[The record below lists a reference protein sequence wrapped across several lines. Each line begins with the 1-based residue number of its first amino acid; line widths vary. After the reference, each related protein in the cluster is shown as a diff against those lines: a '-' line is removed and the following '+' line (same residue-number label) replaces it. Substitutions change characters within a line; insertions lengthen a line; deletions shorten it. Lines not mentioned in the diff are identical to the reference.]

1 MMKWK
6 LVFVCYLCFLSTTPH
21 AQEIFFADGYHGGVY
36 GHYPSNYTQFI
47 LETLNNNPDW
57 KINLEIEPE
66 TWDSVLVNDTE
77 AFNQLKEIIKDQTAT
92 ARIEYVNPSYGQSYL
107 FNISGESIIRQFQYG
122 IKKLH
127 QHFPGAKFTTYSSEE
142 PCFTTALPQV
152 LRSLGFTGAV
162 LKNPNTCW
170 GGYTRNHN
178 GELVNWV
185 GPDGTIIPTVPRY
198 EIEALAD
205 SSTWQTIAYT
215 NSPEYISAAKN
226 YGIQHPVGMTLQD
239 AGWKNGPWLGAK
251 QRLPS
256 TYITWRNYF
265 ENIAIKNPTE
275 NWRVSQEDIQVSL
288 VWGSQVM
295 QRLAREVRLAE
306 NKIVMA
312 EKIASVYKLLKENA
326 YPTSV
331 IDEGWRGLMLAQ
343 HHDCWIVPYNGRTGN
358 TWADKVTRWT
368 GYTVQSA
375 DSIMLNALDNKTS
388 VDLQGV
394 ILFNTLSLS
403 RNEIVEWK
411 LPENVSGNW
420 VVTDNKNKTVQ
431 SHVLKSDRGAYIIF
445 AAKVPPLGFSTYHF
459 KSVSDVTKPVKTA
472 GDKNGVYIIE
482 TDMYKVSIDAKNGGI
497 LKNLYSKKLNK
508 EFSVSGKYKL
518 NELRGYFK
526 QEGGFR
532 SSTETPATVSIIEDD
547 ALRTKIQI
555 DGFIA
560 SHPFTQVLTFEQEEP
575 VIKVNL
581 KINWKSNTGIGD
593 DFQPDSL
600 YKGTDRRKAFYNDTF
615 KLLALFPVNVDH
627 QKVFKD
633 APMDVTESA
642 LTNTFFSR
650 WDSIKNN
657 IIFNW
662 VDVYDEKNNSGFA
675 LFTDHTTSYV
685 HGENYPLALNVQ
697 FSGRGLWGRNYSIT
711 QPTELNY
718 AIMPHDGNWSQ
729 ASLNNVAA
737 ALNEPVIVSPIYD
750 KNLPENWSLLI
761 PENEQWQVTSIT
773 FEDNDLLVRFY
784 NAGNEISIK
793 KKVWLNFKAEK
804 VDWIELNGTIKKNI
818 PVIKSGK
825 GKQYIELEL
834 PPFTFS
840 TLRFSDAVKE

>member
-1 MMKWK
+1 MTKWK
-6 LVFVCYLCFLSTTPH
+6 LILLCCFGMFAKTPF

-36 GHYPSNYTQFI
+36 GHYPQDYTQFI
-47 LETLNNNPDW
+47 VETLNKNPDW

-66 TWDSVLVNDTE
+66 TWDSVLVNDRE
-77 AFNQLKEIIKDQTAT
+77 AFNQLKEMIKDQSAG

-127 QHFPGAKFTTYSSEE
+127 HHFPGAKFTTYSSEE

-152 LRSLGFTGAV
+152 LRSFGFTGAV

-178 GELVNWV
+178 GELVNWI
-185 GPDGTIIPTVPRY
+185 GPDGTSIPTVPRY

-215 NSPEYISAAKN
+215 NSPQYIHAAKN
-226 YGIQHPVGMTLQD
+226 SGIKHPVGMTLQD
-239 AGWKNGPWLGAK
+239 AGWKNGPWLGK
-251 QRLPS
+251 NQKLPS

-265 ENIAIKNPTE
+265 DNIAIKKTSE
-275 NWRVSQEDIQVSL
+275 DWRVSQEDIQVSL

-312 EKIASVYKLLKENA
+312 EKIASFNKLLNGNP

-331 IDEGWRGLMLAQ
+331 LDEGWRGLMLAQ
-343 HHDCWIVPYNGRTGN
+343 HHDCWIVPYNGKKGD

-368 GYTVQSA
+368 GYTVQSS
-375 DSIMLNALDNKTS
+375 DSIMH
-388 VDLQGV
+388 
-394 ILFNTLSLS
+394 NTLFEKPLADMHGVMLYNTLAFT

-411 LPENVSGNW
+411 LPDNNSENW
-420 VVTDNKNKTVQ
+420 IITDKNNKTIPG
-431 SHVLKSDRGAYIIF
+431 KIIRGDSGVHIIF
-445 AAKVPPLGFSTYHF
+445 SAIIPPLGFAPYHF
-459 KSVSDVTKPVKTA
+459 KQASQGAVAATNTA
-472 GDKNGVYIIE
+472 KEINGVYTIE
-482 TDMYKVSIDAKNGGI
+482 TDMYKISVDAHNGGI
-497 LKNLYSKKLNK
+497 IKSLFSKKLNK
-508 EFSVSGKYKL
+508 EFSAEGKFKL
-518 NELRGYFK
+518 NELRGYFRE
-526 QEGGFR
+526 EGGYR
-532 SSTETPATVSIIEDD
+532 SSTETPAKVSIIEND
-547 ALRTKIQI
+547 AFRTKIKI
-555 DGFIA
+555 DGLIA
-560 SHPFTQVLTFEQEEP
+560 SHPFTQLITLEEGKP

-581 KINWKSNTGIGD
+581 TINWKNNTAIGD

-615 KLLALFPVNVDH
+615 KLLALLPVNIAH
-627 QKVFKD
+627 QKLYKD

-642 LTNTFFSR
+642 LNNTFFSR

-662 VDVYDEKNNSGFA
+662 VDVFNEEDNTGFA

-685 HGENYPLALNVQ
+685 HGKNYPLALNVQ

-711 QPTELNY
+711 QPTEINY
-718 AIMPHDGNWSQ
+718 GLMPHKGNWSQ

-737 ALNEPVIVSPIYD
+737 SLNEQIVT
-750 KNLPENWSLLI
+750 LPLSTGNTSGNWSLLV
-761 PENEQWQVTSIT
+761 PENDQYQVSAIT
-773 FEDNDLLVRFY
+773 FEDKRFAY
-784 NAGNEISIK
+784 
-793 KKVWLNFKAEK
+793 
-804 VDWIELNGTIKKNI
+804 
-818 PVIKSGK
+818 
-825 GKQYIELEL
+825 
-834 PPFTFS
+834 
-840 TLRFSDAVKE
+840 AVL